1 MTCRSAACEIDAVR
15 ADYRAFVGVYPPDPK
30 NGVNYWH
37 VRKFEI
43 PWELVDKNISE
54 DDMADSEFVRLSTIQ
69 EVEELPEKWNVD
81 SARLD
86 APWRSDYPL

>member
-1 MTCRSAACEIDAVR
+1 
-15 ADYRAFVGVYPPDPK
+15 
-30 NGVNYWH
+30 VNYWH

-69 EVEELPEKWNVD
+69 EVEELLEKWNVD
-81 SARLD
+81 PARLD